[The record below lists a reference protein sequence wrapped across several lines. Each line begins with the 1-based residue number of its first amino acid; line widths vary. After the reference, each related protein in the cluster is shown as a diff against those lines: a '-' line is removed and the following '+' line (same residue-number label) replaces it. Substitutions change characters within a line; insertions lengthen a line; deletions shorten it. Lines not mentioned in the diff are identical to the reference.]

1 MRRRVLPLLLTAAA
15 AVVALVRRSRRR
27 EAAAQPRYVPQA
39 PHQALKAPAAPGHV
53 AIADPVADRDIMPDP
68 QVEGE
73 ISSTTAPEADSAE
86 HNADTGPA
94 TADAEPERSAEPDAD
109 AEPEPPAAPDQTAQP
124 EPAAPRPAPDSPFRS
139 VAWELLDGDSP
150 ADDATELRIGFSLI
164 GRHESLARVDVR
176 ETDSQVFVTVLA
188 RFDPPEGGWFAYAE
202 AHQATVTLSRPLG
215 DRALVHAPVTPD
227 RPAG

>member
-27 EAAAQPRYVPQA
+27 EAVAQPRYVDSP
-39 PHQALKAPAAPGHV
+39 PSVALEAASTPDEA
-53 AIADPVADRDIMPDP
+53 AIAEPTADHDIVPDP

-73 ISSTTAPEADSAE
+73 GTSRPSEDDRLAQHNAAPELA
-86 HNADTGPA
+86 PA
-94 TADAEPERSAEPDAD
+94 T
-109 AEPEPPAAPDQTAQP
+109 
-124 EPAAPRPAPDSPFRS
+124 RPATSSPFRS
-139 VAWELLDGDSP
+139 VAWQLLGEEPP
-150 ADDATELRIGFSLI
+150 AAEATELRIGFSLV
-164 GRHESLARVDVR
+164 GRYESLARVDVR

-215 DRALVHAPVTPD
+215 DRALVHAPVSPD
-227 RPAG
+227 PSADPPAG